1 MDRAAPF
8 VGARV
13 SFDFALVAA
22 KLPEIFHALG
32 VTVSVWIVSLLGA
45 GLLGFLVAVA
55 RRFGPR
61 WLGWALGAYVEL
73 FRGTPF
79 LIQLFLL
86 YFGGP
91 YAGLS
96 LDAIPAGV
104 LGLSVYGAAYFSEIF
119 RSGFEA
125 VPRGH
130 VEAGECV
137 GLGRAQIVRRI
148 LLPEMTMLVLPAS
161 VNMAVILMKETAVMS
176 VITVPELTLT
186 ISAIGTEFYA
196 FVESL
201 FLLALFYWGLVEI
214 CGWLGRL
221 GERRLSRL
229 KFAAS

>member
-1 MDRAAPF
+1 M
-8 VGARV
+8 GARV
-13 SFDFALVAA
+13 RFDFALIASR
-22 KLPEIFHALG
+22 LPDIFHALG
-32 VTVSVWIVSLLGA
+32 VTLLVWIVSLAGA
-45 GLLGFLVAVA
+45 CMLGFVVAVA

-61 WLGWALGAYVEL
+61 WLDWILSAYVEL

-96 LDAIPAGV
+96 LDAIPAGIV
-104 LGLSVYGAAYFSEIF
+104 GLSVYGAAYFSEIF

-125 VPRGH
+125 VPPGH
-130 VEAGECV
+130 VEAAECS
-137 GLGRAQIVRRI
+137 GLNRAQILRRI
-148 LLPEMTMLVLPAS
+148 LLPEMTMLVLPS
-161 VNMAVILMKETAVMS
+161 SINMAVIVLKETAVMS

-214 CGWLGRL
+214 CGWLGRI
-221 GERRLSRL
+221 GERRLARFR
-229 KFAAS
+229 FAQA

>member
-1 MDRAAPF
+1 MR
-8 VGARV
+8 
-13 SFDFALVAA
+13 FDVALVVSR
-22 KLPEIFHALG
+22 LPEIFHALG
-32 VTVSVWIVSLLGA
+32 VTLFMWLVGLFGASVI
-45 GLLGFLVAVA
+45 GFVVAVA

-61 WLGWALGAYVEL
+61 WVDLMLGAYVEV

-96 LDAIPAGV
+96 LDAIPAGL

-119 RSGFEA
+119 RAGFEA
-125 VPRGH
+125 VPSGH
-130 VEAGECV
+130 VEAAECV
-137 GLGRAQIVRRI
+137 GLNHGQIIRRI

-161 VNMAVILMKETAVMS
+161 VNMAIILLKETAVMS

-214 CGWLGRL
+214 CGWLGRMS
-221 GERRLSRL
+221 EARLSRFR
-229 KFAAS
+229 FAAA

>member
-1 MDRAAPF
+1 M
-8 VGARV
+8 
-13 SFDFALVAA
+13 
-22 KLPEIFHALG
+22 PEVLHALG
-32 VTVSVWIVSLLGA
+32 VTLGVWIVSLIGA
-45 GLLGFLVAVA
+45 AALGFVVAIA

-61 WLGWALGAYVEL
+61 WLDYASSAYVEL

-119 RSGFEA
+119 RGGFEA

-130 VEAGECV
+130 VEVAECV
-137 GLGRAQIVRRI
+137 GLNRAQIVRRV
-148 LLPEMTMLVLPAS
+148 LLPEMTMLVLPAC
-161 VNMAVILMKETAVMS
+161 VNMSVIVLKETAVMS

-201 FLLALFYWGLVEI
+201 FLLAVAYWGLVEI
-214 CGWLGRL
+214 CGWVGRVA
-221 GERRLSRL
+221 EAKLSKLR
-229 KFAAS
+229 FAAS

>member
-1 MDRAAPF
+1 M
-8 VGARV
+8 GARV
-13 SFDFALVAA
+13 RFDFALIASR
-22 KLPEIFHALG
+22 LPDIFHALG
-32 VTVSVWIVSLLGA
+32 VTLLVWIVSLAGA
-45 GLLGFLVAVA
+45 CLLGFVVAVA

-61 WLGWALGAYVEL
+61 WLDWILSAYVEL

-96 LDAIPAGV
+96 LDAIPAGIV
-104 LGLSVYGAAYFSEIF
+104 GLSVYGAAYFSEIF

-125 VPRGH
+125 VPPGH
-130 VEAGECV
+130 VEAAECS
-137 GLGRAQIVRRI
+137 GLNRAQILRRI
-148 LLPEMTMLVLPAS
+148 LLPEMTMLVLPS
-161 VNMAVILMKETAVMS
+161 SINMAVIVLKETAVMS

-214 CGWLGRL
+214 CGWLGRI
-221 GERRLSRL
+221 GERRLARFR
-229 KFAAS
+229 FAQA